1 MANGEIKTRFVLE
14 GEQKFRSA
22 MKEAA
27 NSMKVL
33 NSEQKLAK
41 AAFKQSGDGQK
52 YAAQQA
58 DILRRKIEEQK
69 KAVKAAE
76 DAIKQLTDNGV
87 KENDRSMQQWQ
98 TKLNN
103 AKTALTNME
112 TELNTLTA
120 TSQETAQSTDQ
131 LGDSLQ
137 SLNTK
142 VSLEQ
147 VIGGINR
154 LADGIG
160 SAINRAKDMAVGL
173 VDKLREAASWADDL
187 ATQALMWN
195 LSPEELQRMR
205 MTADLIDTPVD
216 AILNA
221 QARFKRNIAS
231 DSKETRSIFQAL
243 GIYTDKYEYGVFE
256 DSVDLF
262 WQAGDAIMRLRNEFD
277 REEYAQKIFG
287 RSWHELVP
295 LFKAGR
301 EEYEKTMA
309 EQQVVTDENVGKL
322 GELDDALQTLQNR
335 FETME
340 KTVLAEI
347 SPTLKEL
354 AEKLSGF
361 LKDLNDYLGSKEG
374 QEALQGLSDSIHS
387 LFEDLTNIKSE
398 DVFAGLQTGIDTVKK
413 ALEWIKTHSSEV
425 VDACKKIVAVWA
437 GLKVSAGILTLLQVI
452 KGLKDLAKI
461 PISTF
466 RNIAS
471 ALGGK
476 GAGSGTGTSTGTGA
490 SPVPSGGGASSAK
503 GTEGTSTNP
512 GWFTSIVS
520 KAAEAD
526 LAFKAL
532 PVVIGAA
539 ITTALAGYTSSQ
551 AVERDYGGYNE
562 IREAMTGTAA
572 DVDTFGQTVVDA
584 QKAIEA
590 SRQVDAEEDTTA
602 PLRQFIADN
611 EEAVRAA
618 GDALN
623 VWARV
628 DEAAKTKGVEARQ
641 VIEQNMLQIPADQW
655 LQTVTDF
662 VDQMGHKGEE
672 AKDEGSK
679 IPESVSQAI
688 EEGTPEVEAAAESMM
703 ESANAAIEGT
713 EGAAEAA
720 GAVPGA
726 AAGQGFANALEGK
739 VGAVEGA
746 ARRLAGAAQKAMQA
760 VLQVHSPSRVMYHIG
775 EFVGEGLA
783 QGIDSQV
790 STVTRAAERMA
801 SAAMVQPGA
810 GSFGYGSSGRG
821 MVDVTLMLGPE
832 RLTEVLVPLVND
844 GLGAALALERR

>member
-154 LADGIG
+154 IADGIG
-160 SAINRAKDMAVGL
+160 SAITRAKDLAVSL
-173 VDKLREAASWADDL
+173 VGEMRNAASWADDL
-187 ATQALMWN
+187 LTTAMMWQMD
-195 LSPEELQRMR
+195 PQQLQRMY
-205 MTADLIDTPVD
+205 MVADTIDTPVE
-216 AILNA
+216 AIVKA
-221 QARFKRNIAS
+221 QKRLKKTIS
-231 DSKETRSIFQAL
+231 DDSKETREMFREL
-243 GIYTDKYEYGVFE
+243 GMYTDKYAYGVFN
-256 DSVDLF
+256 DSIDLF
-262 WQAGDAIMRLRNEFD
+262 WQAGDAIMRLGNEFKQ
-277 REEYAQKIFG
+277 EEYAQKIFG
-287 RSWHELVP
+287 RSWEELIP

-301 EEYEKTMA
+301 EAYESALA
-309 EQQVVTDENVGKL
+309 EQQTVSDENLDKL
-322 GELDDALQTLQNR
+322 GQLDDAFQDLSNK
-335 FETME
+335 FETF
-340 KTVLAEI
+340 KNTILAEI
-347 SPTLKEL
+347 SHTLTEL
-354 AEKLSGF
+354 TTQLTGF
-361 LKDLNDYLGSKEG
+361 LSELNNYLASEDGKA
-374 QEALQGLSDSIHS
+374 ALQGLSDSIHS
-387 LFEDLTNIKSE
+387 LFEDLTNIKTE

-413 ALEWIKTHSSEV
+413 ALEWIKTNSSEV

-452 KGLKDLAKI
+452 KGLKDLAMI

-490 SPVPSGGGASSAK
+490 SPVPSGGGSASK
-503 GTEGTSTNP
+503 GADGAATNP
-512 GWFTSIVS
+512 GWFTRIIS

-526 LAFKAL
+526 LAFKSL

-572 DVDTFGQTVVDA
+572 DVATFGQTVVDA